1 MRIATALFTLVSLLA
16 VTRSASADSPT
27 STDEARHQAGH
38 AQYQMRMPAM
48 SAMPAPAM
56 LPAVPSSTDDFR
68 ALAGARQ
75 TMTRPAAAP
84 VAMPAGI
91 RVTSTD
97 EARVAAGQNLY
108 TRSSDTMAVAPSAM
122 NSSAAMR

>member
-16 VTRSASADSPT
+16 VTRIASADPAT
-27 STDEARHQAGH
+27 STDEARHMAAH
-38 AQYQMRMPAM
+38 AQYQMRMA
-48 SAMPAPAM
+48 AMPAPAM

-75 TMTRPAAAP
+75 TMVRPAAAP
-84 VAMPAGI
+84 VAMPARM

-97 EARVAAGQNLY
+97 DARAASGQKLY
-108 TRSSDTMAVAPSAM
+108 MRSNDTMAVAPGTA
-122 NSSAAMR
+122 NGSAAMR

>member
-16 VTRSASADSPT
+16 ATRIASAGSAT
-27 STDEARHQAGH
+27 STDEARHVAGR
-38 AQYQMRMPAM
+38 AQYQARM

-75 TMTRPAAAP
+75 TMPRPAATP
-84 VAMPAGI
+84 VATPAAM

-97 EARVAAGQNLY
+97 EARAAAGQGLY
-108 TRSSDTMAVAPSAM
+108 TRSGAAMAVAPGAANGSA
-122 NSSAAMR
+122 AAMR

>member
-16 VTRSASADSPT
+16 ATRIASADSAT
-27 STDEARHQAGH
+27 STDEARHHAGH
-38 AQYQMRMPAM
+38 AQYQMRMAAM
-48 SAMPAPAM
+48 AAMPAPAM

-75 TMTRPAAAP
+75 TMARPAAAP
-84 VAMPAGI
+84 LAMPVGM

-97 EARVAAGQNLY
+97 DARAASGKNLY
-108 TRSSDTMAVAPSAM
+108 TRPADTMAAAPGAATG
-122 NSSAAMR
+122 SAAMR

>member
-16 VTRSASADSPT
+16 VTRIASADSAT
-27 STDEARHQAGH
+27 STDEARHVAGH
-38 AQYQMRMPAM
+38 AQYQTRM

-68 ALAGARQ
+68 ALAGARH

-84 VAMPAGI
+84 VTMPAGM
-91 RVTSTD
+91 RATSTD
-97 EARVAAGQNLY
+97 DARAAAGQNLY
-108 TRSSDTMAVAPSAM
+108 TRSADTMAAAPAAA
-122 NSSAAMR
+122 NASAAMR